1 MKPLCPKCGKPVR
14 KAGTQNHG
22 EGKTGV
28 QRWWCIPCKWH
39 GTQPVGVEDAASAGI
54 DRKKVDKLHRR
65 LKGDGRRVRRYV
77 ITAAQNATP
86 INKAFF
92 ASLLS
97 YCKRNHAQLIVIPY
111 RYKNPTSMWSA
122 KAESDDWWAAELT
135 PYLLDRRWEICNNLI
150 ILGDIKTQPTANS
163 PLEGFETITA
173 GDSAVVG
180 HPKLEL
186 TTIATPHKKLP
197 KILTTTGAVTERNYL
212 PSKAG
217 KKGEHHHTFGACVVE
232 IKNGM
237 FHLRQINA
245 VKDGS
250 FIDLDLEYRGE
261 SVARPEGDYGL
272 VPGDL
277 HVRFIDKQVVEAT
290 FGRRGIT
297 STLKPRYVVWN
308 DVFDCNAA
316 NHHDR
321 DKVFVKAAKYKAGM
335 HNLERELDE
344 TFAFVDEHT
353 SPGQVN
359 VFVPSNHPNEHL
371 ERWMNETDPRKDPEN
386 CVFWARTFEVMY
398 QSARMGTGGA
408 TYLDPFNYWAARK
421 LKTAR
426 QAKLLSSDEGF
437 QVNGIEVGF
446 HGHQGINGA
455 RGTRAAYGKIGVK
468 TVIGH
473 SHSPGIKDGVYQ
485 TGTSSVLR
493 LDYNHGP
500 SSWLHTHCLI
510 YPNGKRTLINI
521 INGEW
526 RA

>member
-1 MKPLCPKCGKPVR
+1 LS
-14 KAGTQNHG
+14 
-22 EGKTGV
+22 E
-28 QRWWCIPCKWH
+28 
-39 GTQPVGVEDAASAGI
+39 GI

-86 INKAFF
+86 INKPFF
-92 ASLLS
+92 TSLLS
-97 YCKRNHAQLIVIPY
+97 YCRHQRAQLIVIPY

-122 KAESDDWWAAELT
+122 KAESDDWWATELT
-135 PYLLDRRWEICNNLI
+135 PYLLDRRWEICDNLI

-163 PLEGFETITA
+163 PLQGFETITA

-212 PSKAG
+212 ASKAG

-232 IKNGM
+232 IKDDL
-237 FHLRQINA
+237 FHLRQLNA

-250 FIDLDLEYRGE
+250 FMDLEWEYAGAERKI
-261 SVARPEGDYGL
+261 SDRAAALVMGDS
-272 VPGDL
+272 
-277 HVRFIDKQVVEAT
+277 HVEFIDPGVVKAT
-290 FGRRGIT
+290 FGKEGMIDA
-297 STLKPRYVVWN
+297 LEPQHVVWH
-308 DVFDCNAA
+308 DVHDFYSR
-316 NHHDR
+316 NHHDK
-321 DKVFVKAAKYKAGM
+321 DKVFVNYVKHHTGHGNVEKW
-335 HNLERELDE
+335 LDN
-344 TFAFVDEHT
+344 TFKFIDDNTRTDVI
-353 SPGQVN
+353 N
-359 VFVPSNHPNEHL
+359 VFVPSNHSHEHL
-371 ERWMNETDPRKDPEN
+371 ERWVNDTDPRTDPEN
-386 CVFWARTFEVMY
+386 CVFWARTFEAMCLG
-398 QSARMGTGGA
+398 ARMTESGA
-408 TYLDPFNYWAARK
+408 KTIDPFTYWGKKK
-421 LKTAR
+421 LKTVKQAR
-426 QAKLLSSDEGF
+426 FLSHDESM
-437 QVNGIEVGF
+437 QIQGIEVGY

-473 SHSPGIKDGVYQ
+473 AHSPGIKDGVYQ
-485 TGTSSVLR
+485 TGTSSRLR
-493 LDYNHGP
+493 LAYNHGP